1 MHIQN
6 VLMVKQFTVRYGR
19 NYKIVLAIVL
29 PCLLIVPFILW
40 MQNQKS
46 NEEWIIW
53 LNIFAF
59 LIAVIFL
66 SLWLVLQ
73 TYPRALFSINK
84 NEISLSFERSNFLN
98 PSNFSFNVI
107 DIKSF
112 TLGKIG
118 GDEYYVFETRNPSR
132 KFQISASSRQL
143 EDLLSFNEAM
153 VEISEMVNKAAQKV
167 N

>member
-1 MHIQN
+1 
-6 VLMVKQFTVRYGR
+6 MVKQFPVRYGR

-40 MQNQKS
+40 MQNYKS
-46 NEEWIIW
+46 IEEWKIW
-53 LNIFAF
+53 LIIFTF
-59 LIAVIFL
+59 LGSVISL

-98 PSNFSFNVI
+98 PSNFSFNAI

-112 TLGKIG
+112 TLGEIG
-118 GDEYYVFETRNPSR
+118 GDEYYIFETRNPSR
-132 KFQISASSRQL
+132 KFQVSPSSRQE

-153 VEISEMVNKAAQKV
+153 VEISEMVNKAAQIV